1 MSGPNPSLF
10 GGIFVINLDRRPDRL
25 EEFTKEMNVLEIP
38 FERFPAIYTDFGIDG
53 CGRSHLS
60 VLKLAKERG
69 YKNVLIF
76 EDDFQCLVS
85 KDVFWKTIN
94 SFLESTPFDVYML
107 TYLMDLSGNFT
118 EDTVKVLSAQTASAY
133 IVNESFYDILI
144 NLYEDA
150 MPKLVETREHWI
162 YANDQ
167 IWRQLQPD
175 SRWYASKIRLGKQRD
190 GYSNLTGNG
199 TMAWKVVNY

>member
-1 MSGPNPSLF
+1 MQPNPSLF
-10 GGIFVINLDRRPDRL
+10 GGVFVINLDRRPDRL
-25 EEFTKEMNVLEIP
+25 EEFTEEMKMLDMP
-38 FERFPAIYTDFGIDG
+38 FERFSAIYTDFGIDG
-53 CGRSHLS
+53 CGLSHLS

-76 EDDFQCLVS
+76 EDDFKCLVS
-85 KDVFWKTIN
+85 KEVFWKAIN
-94 SFLESTPFDVYML
+94 TFSQSTPFDVYML
-107 TYLMDLSGNFT
+107 SYLMDLSGNFT
-118 EDTVKVLSAQTASAY
+118 EDTVKVFSAQTTSGY
-133 IVNESFYDILI
+133 IVNESMYDSLI

-150 MPKLVETREHWI
+150 MPKLVQTREHWI

-167 IWRQLQPD
+167 IWKQLQPE

-199 TMAWKVVNY
+199 TTMWKAVNY